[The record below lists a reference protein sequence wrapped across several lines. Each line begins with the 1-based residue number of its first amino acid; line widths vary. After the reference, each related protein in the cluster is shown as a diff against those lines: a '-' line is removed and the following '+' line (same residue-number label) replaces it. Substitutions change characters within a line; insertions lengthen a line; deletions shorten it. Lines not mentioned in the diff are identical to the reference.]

1 LQGIEEITSQNKKT
15 MNLIVKT
22 LIFIGISL
30 NIPVFAQQKHDQFS
44 NKFLLKKDTL
54 FAVKKPADKKKVAN
68 LFFISTKNGKIGWN
82 STHSGKLYPNYAWD
96 IDDKYWVGERNN
108 KYGVQYEQHS
118 RAITFLAKNEW
129 LVENEFDTIA
139 QYVRNKTLAKNRLSA
154 KEKNYLNFQ
163 VFIPSTHKH
172 VVSERFNGI
181 SSFYTRRMVARFPPP
196 IRYDWAMLSDHS
208 FLMPILFEDT
218 LHLYRF
224 TNTAWHSPNYQG
236 IEANRANDKWTKEKS
251 IPVEKRFDD
260 QFRYFSI
267 QDESYF
273 VANADTSL
281 YKLDGQQMRKIGTI
295 KKESNQDLNY
305 LLDKDTHKLYFIH
318 ALSLDIAEEERER
331 FAILRPGDPLYIAVQ
346 KLLAAKEKRKLH
358 KSGE

>member
-1 LQGIEEITSQNKKT
+1 MLTLMIIQSPGLEKTSSSKFIKINQN
-15 MNLIVKT
+15 IYSVKRPLDSSKVT
-22 LIFIGISL
+22 SL
-30 NIPVFAQQKHDQFS
+30 Y
-44 NKFLLKKDTL
+44 FLD
-54 FAVKKPADKKKVAN
+54 VN
-68 LFFISTKNGKIGWN
+68 SGKITWS
-82 STHSGKLYPNYAWD
+82 STYSGKLYPNYAWD

-108 KYGVQYEQHS
+108 KYGVQYEQHY

-129 LVENEFDTIA
+129 LVQNEFDTIA
-139 QYVRNKTLAKNRLSA
+139 QYVHNKSLAKNRLSA

-236 IEANRANDKWTKEKS
+236 IEANRANDRWTKEKS
-251 IPVEKRFDD
+251 ILVEKQFND

-273 VANADTSL
+273 VANADTCL
-281 YKLDGQQMRKIGTI
+281 YKLDDSRIRRIGII

-318 ALSLDIAEEERER
+318 ALALDIDEEERSR
-331 FAILRPGDPLYIAVQ
+331 FAILRPEDPLYIAVQ
-346 KLLAAKEKRKLH
+346 KLLAAKEERKLH

>member
-1 LQGIEEITSQNKKT
+1 MLTLMLMIIQPPGLEKTSSFKFIKINQNIYYVKRPFNTNKVG
-15 MNLIVKT
+15 NLY
-22 LIFIGISL
+22 FIDVNS
-30 NIPVFAQQKHDQFS
+30 
-44 NKFLLKKDTL
+44 
-54 FAVKKPADKKKVAN
+54 
-68 LFFISTKNGKIGWN
+68 GKITWS
-82 STHSGKLYPNYAWD
+82 STYSGKLYPNYSWD

-181 SSFYTRRMVARFPPP
+181 SSFYTRRMVSRFPPP

-218 LHLYRF
+218 LHIYRF
-224 TNTAWHSPNYQG
+224 KDSAWHSPNYQG
-236 IEANRANDKWTKEKS
+236 IEANRANDQWTKEKS
-251 IPVEKRFDD
+251 IPVGKQFKD

-295 KKESNQDLNY
+295 KKKSDQDLNY

-318 ALSLDIAEEERER
+318 AFSLDIEEEERGR
-331 FAILRPGDPLYIAVQ
+331 FAILRPEDSLYVAVQ
-346 KLLAAKEKRKLH
+346 KLIAAKEDRELH
-358 KSGE
+358 KSGER